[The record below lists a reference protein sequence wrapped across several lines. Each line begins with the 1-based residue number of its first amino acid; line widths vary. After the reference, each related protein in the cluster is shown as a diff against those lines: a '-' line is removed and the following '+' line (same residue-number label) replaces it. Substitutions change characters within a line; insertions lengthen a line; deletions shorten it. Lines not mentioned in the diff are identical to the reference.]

1 MAERSFPRLVS
12 LACHDL
18 RTPLATVYGF
28 ARTLQRG
35 DGLDERDAR
44 FVGMIEEA
52 SEQMTSLLDQ
62 LGTAARIAGGR
73 WEPAVREADT
83 LELAR
88 AEDER
93 IEVEG
98 AGTRIETDA
107 DAVRRSLCALAVAAA
122 RHGPAD
128 RVTWK
133 VEGRELRLTP
143 LSEAAGPVVL
153 GEELKDMGSLVAR
166 LVIEELGGALE
177 LDGET
182 LLVRL

>member
-1 MAERSFPRLVS
+1 MPERSFPRLVS

-35 DGLDERDAR
+35 GDLDERSAR

-52 SEQMTSLLDQ
+52 SEQMTTLLDQ

-73 WEPAVREADT
+73 WEPSVRETNT
-83 LELAR
+83 LELAQ
-88 AEDER
+88 ANDER
-93 IEVEG
+93 VIVTGTGEAIETEVESVQR
-98 AGTRIETDA
+98 A
-107 DAVRRSLCALAVAAA
+107 LCALAVAAI

-128 RVTWK
+128 QVAWK
-133 VEGRELRLTP
+133 VEGRELRLSPVT
-143 LSEAAGPVVL
+143 EAAAPVVL
-153 GEELKDMGSLVAR
+153 GDEVKDLGALVAR
-166 LVIEELGGALE
+166 VVIEELGGALE